1 MQIVAFFNNKGG
13 VGKTTLLCNIA
24 AACAQDLG
32 KRVLIVD
39 ADPQRNASFYTL
51 EAPAFNGVAKTGGLH
66 RMLSN
71 PKAPPAT
78 LLGSAHFGC
87 HVLPGEA
94 AMADLAPQFD
104 VAWAAGDAPYILN
117 LKSVLDAQRMDYDL
131 ILLDLPPTLNG
142 LTRAGLIAA
151 DAFVAPFDMDMFSLE
166 GLKLIKDWV
175 RRWEPAW
182 RAMTET
188 PPEASVRARFIG
200 GIANRMTKDSGES
213 SEQYGV
219 ITKQIDSL
227 TTAMARDLGDRVRG
241 VDYVVA
247 EVPNFGEEAAHAN
260 RWRRPIFDARIR
272 PAARQVFVAAAEQ
285 MLSNLERF
293 ATLAKAA

>member
-51 EAPAFNGVAKTGGLH
+51 EAPAFAAVARTGGLH

-87 HVLPGEA
+87 HVLPGEP

-104 VAWAAGDAPYILN
+104 VAWGGGDAPYILN
-117 LKSVLDAQRMDYDL
+117 LKSVLDAQRPDYDL

-166 GLKLIKDWV
+166 GLKLIKDWI

-182 RAMTET
+182 RGLTEAS
-188 PPEASVRARFIG
+188 PESSVRARFIG
-200 GIANRMTKDSGES
+200 GIANRMTRDSGES

-219 ITKQIDSL
+219 ITRQIDSL
-227 TTAMARDLGDRVRG
+227 TTAMARDLADRVRG
-241 VDYVVA
+241 ADYVIA
-247 EVPNFGEEAAHAN
+247 EVPNFGEAAALAN
-260 RWRRPIFDARIR
+260 RLRRPIFDARVH
-272 PAARQVFVAAAEQ
+272 PAARPVFVRAAEQ
-285 MLSNLERF
+285 MLANLERF
-293 ATLAKAA
+293 ATQARAA